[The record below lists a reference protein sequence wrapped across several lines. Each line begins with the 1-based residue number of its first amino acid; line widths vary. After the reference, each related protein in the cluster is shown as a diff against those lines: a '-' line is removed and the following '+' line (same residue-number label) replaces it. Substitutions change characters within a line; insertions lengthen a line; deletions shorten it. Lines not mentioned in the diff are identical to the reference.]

1 MTLIA
6 KENPRLTNWLKREQ
20 WAEQGFCRLAVT
32 ANEASETVYKSGT
45 VLGKVTADGK
55 YKVSVQD
62 AVDGSEVADAI
73 VIEEVTVP
81 AATDTTVL
89 VLVKGPAIVAD
100 GGLILD
106 ASYDLDAEKQAA
118 YDALEAKN
126 INVDKQI

>member
-81 AATDTTVL
+81 AATDTIVL